1 MLYYSMRHRTQ
12 LYLDDGQYRWL
23 KQQAGVH
30 GSIAAVVRGLIED
43 ARSRRPSPD
52 GDVLIRYL
60 LEEPAAEGKVAAS
73 TVETIDRDVYG

>member
-12 LYLDDGQYRWL
+12 LYLDESQYRWL
-23 KQQAGVH
+23 KQQAGPH
-30 GSIAAVVRGLIED
+30 GSIAAVVRDLIEA

-60 LEEPAAEGKVAAS
+60 LEEPAAVGRMTT
-73 TVETIDRDVYG
+73 TVQTLDRDLHG